1 MNRKISLFLLIF
13 FCYLTW
19 LYLAI
24 YESSINDWWTV
35 NDIKHKTEDT
45 VDVGVSL
52 VKVIVGTI
60 IFTLSGTILFLL
72 IKKRN

>member
-1 MNRKISLFLLIF
+1 MNRSIGLFLLSF
-13 FCYLTW
+13 FSYLFW

-52 VKVIVGTI
+52 VKVFVGTV
-60 IFTLSGTILFLL
+60 IFTLSGTILYLM
-72 IKKRN
+72 IRKKN